1 MSAAPKPVILRILVP
16 KTLANQV
23 ISGLG
28 PQAKVNATNLTIQ
41 TDQLTTEDI
50 VRYIREYS
58 QLRDELLQMIRQFD
72 IHRDSKPRL
81 GEFSKPDEI
90 LEEGR
95 SLLSDTRATFQN
107 ARTQLE
113 SLERQADDAK
123 RQAAKI
129 EQLDR
134 AGFDLNAIGMQMP
147 GFKRIIGRLPVKKAE
162 AAEKA
167 LRAIVRSSLI
177 IAHGSRGKDSV
188 YVLVAVQTESA
199 QQAIQTLLQYECV
212 QLEIPEGILDNFRE
226 IVESLVEKSRRL
238 TKELELR
245 QNEIQRL
252 NENVGP
258 RLNMLADKAQEIT
271 MILRAALRV
280 GDGTN
285 AAFIQSRLERP
296 LPPQVA
302 EMLSKDGV
310 FDEEQA

>member
-1 MSAAPKPVILRILVP
+1 M
-16 KTLANQV
+16 
-23 ISGLG
+23 
-28 PQAKVNATNLTIQ
+28 
-41 TDQLTTEDI
+41 
-50 VRYIREYS
+50 
-58 QLRDELLQMIRQFD
+58 
-72 IHRDSKPRL
+72 
-81 GEFSKPDEI
+81 
-90 LEEGR
+90 
-95 SLLSDTRATFQN
+95 LSDTRATFQN